1 MSRLQTFQ
9 YSLLSAGSVQV
20 VTVIAN
26 LLLIPLLIGE
36 FGLKEWGTWLALTGM
51 YSLFL
56 VFDFG
61 LLTGLLV
68 RITRNCSSFQER
80 QYHEYMTI
88 ALIFTL
94 VFGLLVILSGVTVY
108 DFLLDYV
115 DENANKALYQAAFTL
130 SCVTIPLVNY
140 YNFLYGLSSFRLNN
154 RSPSLIILVGTVL
167 NYSFQLIFVTLDFG
181 FIALTAPQLLVAFL
195 TCFLFLQSRAAIP
208 KFRIVRPSG
217 AILLEALFI
226 VRNVGVIK
234 LSEKL
239 IKGITPTVIGANSG
253 GEFVALFTIFKKSSD
268 ICLRLINILR
278 SAILMPLLNSDV
290 NATTEKNRSLFGVW
304 VGAIYANIAFF
315 GAGILIWNETFVYL
329 WTGITSDLSTPLT
342 VVILA
347 YTVAELTRSMN
358 QDFII
363 FKGKERSILPATL
376 VLLCLDSIALG
387 LYQYFDFFIFYCSL
401 VAFNII
407 YCVVL
412 VTKVSKYYADI
423 IVRPFLPP
431 FLVHLFLAI
440 LIFALVTI
448 DIGIKHSAAILF
460 LVLLIAVYYLKE
472 GLGRLND

>member
-1 MSRLQTFQ
+1 M
-9 YSLLSAGSVQV
+9 QV

-36 FGLKEWGTWLALTGM
+36 VGLKEWGTWLALTGI

-88 ALIFTL
+88 ALMYSL
-94 VFGLLVILSGVTVY
+94 VFALFVICSGVLVY
-108 DFLLDYV
+108 DYLLDYI

-154 RSPSLIILVGTVL
+154 RSPSGIILVGTVL
-167 NYSFQLIFVTLDFG
+167 NYCFQLIFVTLGFG

-195 TCFLFLQSRAAIP
+195 TCFLFLHSRAAIP
-208 KFRIVRPSG
+208 KFQIVRPSG
-217 AILLEALFI
+217 ATALEVFFI
-226 VRNVGVIK
+226 VRNVGFIR

-268 ICLRLINILR
+268 IFLRIINILR
-278 SAILMPLLNSDV
+278 SAVLMPLLNSDV

-304 VGAIYANIAFF
+304 VCAIYASVACF
-315 GAGILIWNETFVYL
+315 GACILILNETFVYL
-329 WTGITSDLSTPLT
+329 WTGITSDFSTPLT
-342 VVILA
+342 IIIVA
-347 YTVAELTRSMN
+347 YTVAELIRNMN

-363 FKGKERSILPATL
+363 FKGKERSILRATL
-376 VLLCLDSIALG
+376 VFLCLDSIALG
-387 LYQYFDFFIFYCSL
+387 LYQYFDFFIFYTSV
-401 VAFNII
+401 VAFNSI
-407 YCVVL
+407 YCVIL
-412 VTKVSKYYADI
+412 VVKVSKIYADI
-423 IVRPFLPP
+423 IIRPFLPP
-431 FLVHLFLAI
+431 FLVCLFLAA
-440 LIFALVTI
+440 LIFSLVTFDI
-448 DIGIKHSAAILF
+448 DIKYSVV
-460 LVLLIAVYYLKE
+460 VLLLSIFVASYYLKE
-472 GLGRLND
+472 GVGRLDD